1 MNHFNTIAVERQK
14 QYSMILRYIGVQM
27 RKSLLVLAAFAGLT
41 CSNVQ
46 GQGFLSS
53 IKDKLTGAEQQ
64 EQQQAQQPPQQQPI
78 AQGTPAPAE
87 RGRTV
92 QGEGGNNVKIVQG
105 TPPTQAQKTPTKEEI
120 KKGAARLKTQ
130 MAPERIPGNL
140 FDNYEGIWNGDFWV
154 YSPQG
159 QLEES
164 KSVKI
169 EYKKTGKNTLSME
182 TFYADRLGKQWI
194 VAETATY
201 TNTGDAVE
209 VSILRPSNE
218 TAMQTGRFNDGQLF
232 LVANIKDGVEHY
244 RERIDG
250 QRLLVD
256 GFAVYGGS
264 DSHVFIGR
272 FVRQR

>member
-1 MNHFNTIAVERQK
+1 MK
-14 QYSMILRYIGVQM
+14 
-27 RKSLLVLAAFAGLT
+27 KSLLVFAAAAALT
-41 CSNVQ
+41 CSSAQ

-53 IKDKLTGAEQQ
+53 IKDKLTGNDDAAA
-64 EQQQAQQPPQQQPI
+64 QQQAQQQQMQAQQQ
-78 AQGTPAPAE
+78 AQPTPVPAE
-87 RGRTV
+87 GQEGRTV
-92 QGEGGNNVKIVQG
+92 KGEGGKNVKIMQG
-105 TPPTQAQKTPTKEEI
+105 TPPAQAQKTPTKEEI
-120 KKGAARLKTQ
+120 RKGAERLKGQ

-140 FDNYEGIWNGDFWV
+140 FDRYEGIWNGDFWV

-169 EYKKTGKNTLSME
+169 EYKKNGKNLVME
-182 TFYADRLGKQWI
+182 TFYADRISKQWV

-201 TNTGDAVE
+201 TNEGDKVS
-209 VSILRPSNE
+209 VSIRRPSNDVA
-218 TAMQTGRFNDGQLF
+218 TQTGHFNDGQLF

-256 GFAVYGGS
+256 GFGVYGGS

>member
-1 MNHFNTIAVERQK
+1 MK
-14 QYSMILRYIGVQM
+14 
-27 RKSLLVLAAFAGLT
+27 KSLLVLAAVVGLT
-41 CSNVQ
+41 CGNLQ

-64 EQQQAQQPPQQQPI
+64 EQQQAPQQQAPPQQQQQPGP
-78 AQGTPAPAE
+78 QGTPAPAE

-92 QGEGGNNVKIVQG
+92 QGEAGNNVKIIQG
-105 TPPTQAQKTPTKEEI
+105 TPPAQVQKTPTKDEI

-130 MAPERIPGNL
+130 MAAERIPGNL
-140 FDNYEGIWNGDFWV
+140 FDNYVGTWSGDFWV
-154 YSPQG
+154 YSPSG
-159 QLEES
+159 QLEET
-164 KSVKI
+164 KSAKI

-201 TNTGDAVE
+201 TNTGDAVQ
-209 VSILRPSNE
+209 VSILRPSND
-218 TAMQTGRFNDGQLF
+218 TATQTGHFNDGQLF
-232 LVANIKDGVEHY
+232 LMANITDGVEHF

-256 GFAVYGGS
+256 GFAVYGDGG
-264 DSHVFIGR
+264 SHVFIGR